1 MLAVQGDGQQPSP
14 SQRKTA
20 SGISGVR
27 CDVPASNAPLLRVAA
42 PAHKLE
48 LQSTRH
54 MGKRFID
61 ELQQLPTTMQ
71 WAAEQD
77 VALLRRAVQLY
88 GDRGLLAVG
97 SGGSFTAAAYAADQH
112 FRWYGRPSQA
122 ITPLEVFQVPT
133 NAAANAAGLLLSAEG
148 KNYDIL
154 AAAKQLR
161 LRACPTIGL
170 TLRSTSPLVALTD
183 ETGAASLAA
192 YDMPWGKDG
201 YLATNSLIATLILLW
216 RTYEADATVEAE
228 LPLLV
233 NWLLQFNRRLEE
245 TGCLKRSERALILYG
260 TVGRIGAIDLES
272 KLAEGALA
280 FGQVCNFR
288 QFAHGRHLQL
298 SRLSEPVTVVSLST
312 EGDPLAAE
320 TIRLLPT
327 EVGPVLNVALP
338 RISDAGAEIAGVLAA
353 MVITRAWAGEY
364 IDPGQPAVPQFGRD
378 LHALDVSTLV
388 PHALPPT
395 PAMLRKQVSGD
406 PPEMLIQNA
415 RRYIERLQSA
425 RLRLLVCDFDGTF
438 CDTVKR
444 FEGLDSKIAPELT
457 RLARSGVHLAFATG
471 RGLKLRKVLQ
481 DKLPADVWPMVTMG
495 CYSGSFIFSLADIH
509 AAAPPADPRLSDLA
523 QWLSNTR
530 ALSTHVDP
538 CADAGQLSLRGISS
552 NEKVRLIAAINEW
565 VAQHGYEGWRAFS
578 SGHSVDVVTERSG
591 KLLVVQDACHRLGLD
606 PLTQVL
612 RVGDGGDFGGNDYEL
627 LSEGLAL
634 SVDAVPPGVEQC
646 WNFLPRM
653 LSGVRGT
660 EYYLRHLE
668 AADGE
673 ARFSVGFSEQAAA
686 AVCDALSRS

>member
-1 MLAVQGDGQQPSP
+1 
-14 SQRKTA
+14 
-20 SGISGVR
+20 
-27 CDVPASNAPLLRVAA
+27 
-42 PAHKLE
+42 
-48 LQSTRH
+48 

-61 ELQQLPTTMQ
+61 ELQQLPATMQ

-97 SGGSFTAAAYAADQH
+97 SGGSFTAAAFVADQH
-112 FRWYGRPSQA
+112 FRVHGRPSQA

-148 KNYDIL
+148 KNHDIL

-170 TLRSTSPLVALTD
+170 TLRSTSPLVELSD
-183 ETGAASLAA
+183 ETGAASLAT
-192 YDMPWGKDG
+192 YDMPWDKDG
-201 YLATNSLIATLILLW
+201 YLATNSLVATLILIW
-216 RTYEADATVEAE
+216 RAYAADADVAAE

-233 NWLLQFNRRLEE
+233 DWYLEFDRRIEQA
-245 TGCLKRSERALILYG
+245 GDMKRSGRALILHG
-260 TVGRIGAIDLES
+260 AVGRIGAIDLES
-272 KLAEGALA
+272 KLTEGALA
-280 FGQVCNFR
+280 FGQICNFR

-298 SRLSEPVTVVSLST
+298 SRLSEPVTVVSFST

-327 EVGPVLNVALP
+327 EVGPVLDVALP

-353 MVITRAWAGEY
+353 MVITRAWAGEH

-378 LHALDVSTLV
+378 LHALDVSTLA

-395 PAMLRKQVSGD
+395 LAMLRKQVSGD
-406 PPEMLIQNA
+406 PPEVLIEHA
-415 RRYIERLQSA
+415 RRYIARLQAA

-444 FEGLDSKIAPELT
+444 FEGLDSGIAPELT

-471 RGLKLRKVLQ
+471 RGMKLRKVLQ
-481 DKLPADVWPMVTMG
+481 AKLPADVWPMVTMG
-495 CYSGSFIFSLADIH
+495 CYSGSFIFGLADTH
-509 AAAPPADPRLSDLA
+509 AAAPPPDPRLTDLA
-523 QWLSNTR
+523 QWLLKKR
-530 ALSTHVDP
+530 ALSRQVDP
-538 CADAGQLSLRGISS
+538 CADAGQLSLRDVSS
-552 NEKVRLIAAINEW
+552 NDKVRLIAAIYEW
-565 VAQHGYEGWRAFS
+565 VAQQGYEGWRAFS
-578 SGHSVDVVTERSG
+578 SGHSVDIVTEKAG

-627 LSEGLAL
+627 LSKGLAL

-646 WNFLPRM
+646 WNLLPRM

-660 EYYLRHLE
+660 EYYLQNLE
-668 AADGE
+668 AAEGE
-673 ARFSVGFSEQAAA
+673 ARFSAEFSEHANF
-686 AVCDALSRS
+686 AVRDGLGRS

>member
-1 MLAVQGDGQQPSP
+1 
-14 SQRKTA
+14 
-20 SGISGVR
+20 
-27 CDVPASNAPLLRVAA
+27 
-42 PAHKLE
+42 
-48 LQSTRH
+48 
-54 MGKRFID
+54 MGKRYID
-61 ELQQLPTTMQ
+61 ELQELPATMQ
-71 WAAEQD
+71 WAAGQD
-77 VALLRRAVQLY
+77 VAMLRRAVQLY

-112 FRWYGRPSQA
+112 FRRYGRPSQA

-148 KNYDIL
+148 KNHDIL

-170 TLRSTSPLVALTD
+170 TLRSTSPLVELSD

-192 YDMPWGKDG
+192 YNMPWGKDG

-216 RTYEADATVEAE
+216 RAYAADDTVVAE

-233 NWLLQFNRRLEE
+233 NWYQQFDRRIEQA
-245 TGCLKRSERALILYG
+245 GDMKRPGRALILHG
-260 TVGRIGAIDLES
+260 AVGRIGAIDLES

-298 SRLSEPVTVVSLST
+298 SQLSEPVTVVSFST
-312 EGDPLAAE
+312 GGDPLAAE

-327 EVGPVLNVALP
+327 EVGPVLDVTLP

-353 MVITRAWAGEY
+353 MVITRAWAGEH

-378 LHALDVSTLV
+378 LHALDVSTLA

-395 PAMLRKQVSGD
+395 PSMLRKQASND
-406 PPEMLIQNA
+406 SPEVLIQHA
-415 RRYIERLQSA
+415 RRYIERLQAA

-444 FEGLDSKIAPELT
+444 FEGLDSRIAPELT

-471 RGLKLRKVLQ
+471 RGVKLRKVLH

-523 QWLSNTR
+523 QWLSKTR
-530 ALSTHVDP
+530 ALSTQVDP
-538 CADAGQLSLRGISS
+538 CADVGQLSLRGISGS
-552 NEKVRLIAAINEW
+552 DKVRLIAAINEW
-565 VAQHGYEGWRAFS
+565 VAQHGHEGWRAFC
-578 SGHSVDVVTERSG
+578 SGHSVDVVTEKAG
-591 KLLVVQDACHRLGLD
+591 KLLVVQDACHRLGLN

-634 SVDAVPPGVEQC
+634 SVDAVPPSVEQC
-646 WNFLPRM
+646 WNLLPRM

-660 EYYLRHLE
+660 EYYLQNLE

-673 ARFSVGFSEQAAA
+673 ARFSAEFSEHADF
-686 AVCDALSRS
+686 AVRDGLSRS

>member
-1 MLAVQGDGQQPSP
+1 
-14 SQRKTA
+14 
-20 SGISGVR
+20 
-27 CDVPASNAPLLRVAA
+27 
-42 PAHKLE
+42 
-48 LQSTRH
+48 
-54 MGKRFID
+54 
-61 ELQQLPTTMQ
+61 MQ
-71 WAAEQD
+71 WAAGQD
-77 VALLRRAVQLY
+77 VAMLRRAVQLY

-112 FRWYGRPSQA
+112 FRRYGRPSQA

-133 NAAANAAGLLLSAEG
+133 NAASNAAGLLLSAEG
-148 KNYDIL
+148 KNHDIL

-170 TLRSTSPLVALTD
+170 TLRSTSPLVELSD

-192 YDMPWGKDG
+192 YNMPWGKDG

-216 RTYEADATVEAE
+216 RAYAADDTVVAE

-233 NWLLQFNRRLEE
+233 NWYQQFDRRIEQA
-245 TGCLKRSERALILYG
+245 GDMKRPGRALILHG
-260 TVGRIGAIDLES
+260 AVGRIGAIDLES

-298 SRLSEPVTVVSLST
+298 SQLSEPVTVVSFST
-312 EGDPLAAE
+312 GGDPLAAE

-327 EVGPVLNVALP
+327 EVGPVLDVTLP

-353 MVITRAWAGEY
+353 MVITRAWAGEH

-378 LHALDVSTLV
+378 LHALDVSTLA

-395 PAMLRKQVSGD
+395 PSMLRKQASND
-406 PPEMLIQNA
+406 SPEVLIQHA
-415 RRYIERLQSA
+415 RRYIERLQAA

-444 FEGLDSKIAPELT
+444 FEGLDSRIAPELT

-471 RGLKLRKVLQ
+471 RGVKLRKVLH

-523 QWLSNTR
+523 QWLSKTR
-530 ALSTHVDP
+530 ALSTQVDP
-538 CADAGQLSLRGISS
+538 CADVGQLSLRGISGS
-552 NEKVRLIAAINEW
+552 DKVRLIAAINEW
-565 VAQHGYEGWRAFS
+565 VAQHGHEGWRAFC
-578 SGHSVDVVTERSG
+578 SGHSVDVVTEKAG
-591 KLLVVQDACHRLGLD
+591 KLLVVQDACHRLGLN

-634 SVDAVPPGVEQC
+634 SVDAVPPSVEQC
-646 WNFLPRM
+646 WNLLPRM

-660 EYYLRHLE
+660 EYYLQNLE

-673 ARFSVGFSEQAAA
+673 ARFSAEFSEHADF
-686 AVCDALSRS
+686 AVRDGLSRS

>member
-1 MLAVQGDGQQPSP
+1 VPF
-14 SQRKTA
+14 
-20 SGISGVR
+20 
-27 CDVPASNAPLLRVAA
+27 DVLASNEPPFRVES
-42 PAHKLE
+42 LTYNLG
-48 LQSTRH
+48 LQSAGH

-61 ELQQLPTTMQ
+61 ELQQLPATMQ

-77 VALLRRAVQLY
+77 IALLRRAVHLY

-112 FRWYGRPSQA
+112 FRVFGHPSQA

-148 KNYDIL
+148 KNHDIL

-170 TLRSTSPLVALTD
+170 TLRSTSPLVELSD

-216 RTYEADATVEAE
+216 RAYEADDIVAAE
-228 LPLLV
+228 LLLLA
-233 NWLLQFNRRLEE
+233 NWYLQFDRRIEQ
-245 TGCLKRSERALILYG
+245 TGSIKRSGRALILHG
-260 TVGRIGAIDLES
+260 AVGRIGAIDLES
-272 KLAEGALA
+272 KLTEGALA

-298 SRLSEPVTVVSLST
+298 SQLSEPVTVVSFSIG
-312 EGDPLAAE
+312 GDPLAAE
-320 TIRLLPT
+320 TIRLLPMEAGT
-327 EVGPVLNVALP
+327 VLNVVLP
-338 RISDAGAEIAGVLAA
+338 RISGAGAEIAGVLAA
-353 MVITRAWAGEY
+353 MVITRAWAGEH

-378 LHALDVSTLV
+378 LHALDVSTLA

-395 PAMLRKQVSGD
+395 PAMLRKQASGD
-406 PPEMLIQNA
+406 PPEVLIQHA
-415 RRYIERLQSA
+415 QRYIERLQAA

-444 FEGLDSKIAPELT
+444 FEGLDSRIAPELT
-457 RLARSGVHLAFATG
+457 RLAHSGVHLAFATG
-471 RGLKLRKVLQ
+471 RGVKLRKVLQ

-495 CYSGSFIFSLADIH
+495 CYSGSFIFSLADID

-523 QWLSNTR
+523 QWLSKTR
-530 ALSTHVDP
+530 AVSTQVDP
-538 CADAGQLSLRGISS
+538 CADAGQLSLRGISGS
-552 NEKVRLIAAINEW
+552 DKVRLVAAINEW

-578 SGHSVDVVTERSG
+578 SGHSVDVVTEKAG

-646 WNFLPRM
+646 WNLLPRM

-660 EYYLRHLE
+660 EYYLQNLE

-673 ARFSVGFSEQAAA
+673 GRFSAKFSEHANFT
-686 AVCDALSRS
+686 VRDGLSRS

>member
-1 MLAVQGDGQQPSP
+1 
-14 SQRKTA
+14 
-20 SGISGVR
+20 
-27 CDVPASNAPLLRVAA
+27 
-42 PAHKLE
+42 
-48 LQSTRH
+48 
-54 MGKRFID
+54 MGRRFID
-61 ELQQLPTTMQ
+61 ELQQLPATMQ

-77 VALLRRAVQLY
+77 VALLRRAVHLY

-97 SGGSFTAAAYAADQH
+97 SGGSFTGAAYAADQH
-112 FRWYGRPSQA
+112 FRVYGRPSQA

-148 KNYDIL
+148 KNHDIL

-170 TLRSTSPLVALTD
+170 TLRSKSPLVELSD

-216 RTYEADATVEAE
+216 RAYEADATIAAE
-228 LPLLV
+228 LPLLG
-233 NWLLQFNRRLEE
+233 NWYLRFDRHIQQA
-245 TGCLKRSERALILYG
+245 GSMKRSGRALILHG
-260 TVGRIGAIDLES
+260 AVGRIGAIDLES
-272 KLAEGALA
+272 KLTEGGLA

-298 SRLSEPVTVVSLST
+298 SQLSEPVTVVSFST
-312 EGDPLAAE
+312 GGDPLAAE

-327 EVGPVLNVALP
+327 EAGPVLNVALP

-353 MVITRAWAGEY
+353 MVITRAWAGEH

-378 LHALDVSTLV
+378 LHALDVSTLA

-395 PAMLRKQVSGD
+395 PAMLRKQASGD
-406 PPEMLIQNA
+406 PPEVLILHA
-415 RRYIERLQSA
+415 RRYIERLQAA

-444 FEGLDSKIAPELT
+444 FEGLDSRIAPELT

-471 RGLKLRKVLQ
+471 RGVKLRKVLQ

-523 QWLSNTR
+523 QWLSKTR
-530 ALSTHVDP
+530 ALSTQVDP
-538 CADAGQLSLRGISS
+538 CADAGQLSLRGISGS
-552 NEKVRLIAAINEW
+552 DKMRLVAAINEW
-565 VAQHGYEGWRAFS
+565 VAQHGHEGWRAFS
-578 SGHSVDVVTERSG
+578 SGHSVDVVTEKAG

-646 WNFLPRM
+646 WNLLPRM

-660 EYYLRHLE
+660 EYYLQNLE
-668 AADGE
+668 AAEGE
-673 ARFSVGFSEQAAA
+673 AKFSADFSEHADF
-686 AVCDALSRS
+686 AVREGLGLS

>member
-1 MLAVQGDGQQPSP
+1 
-14 SQRKTA
+14 
-20 SGISGVR
+20 
-27 CDVPASNAPLLRVAA
+27 
-42 PAHKLE
+42 
-48 LQSTRH
+48 

-61 ELQQLPTTMQ
+61 ELQQLPATMQ

-97 SGGSFTAAAYAADQH
+97 SGGSFTAATYAAGQH
-112 FRWYGRPSQA
+112 FRVYGRPSQA
-122 ITPLEVFQVPT
+122 ITPLDVFQVPT

-148 KNYDIL
+148 KNHDIL

-161 LRACPTIGL
+161 LRSCPTIGL
-170 TLRSTSPLVALTD
+170 TLRSTSPLVELSD
-183 ETGAASLAA
+183 KTGAVSLVA

-201 YLATNSLIATLILLW
+201 YLATNSLIATLILIW
-216 RTYEADATVEAE
+216 RAYEADAIVAAE

-233 NWLLQFNRRLEE
+233 NWYQQFDLGIEQ
-245 TGCLKRSERALILYG
+245 TGSMKRSGRALILHG

-272 KLAEGALA
+272 KLTEGALA

-298 SRLSEPVTVVSLST
+298 SQLSEPVTVVSFSIG
-312 EGDPLAAE
+312 GDPLAAE
-320 TIRLLPT
+320 TIRRLPM
-327 EVGPVLNVALP
+327 EAGPVLNVELP
-338 RISDAGAEIAGVLAA
+338 RISDAGTEIAGVLAA
-353 MVITRAWAGEY
+353 MVITRAWAGEH

-395 PAMLRKQVSGD
+395 PAMLRKQAFGD
-406 PPEMLIQNA
+406 PPEVLIQHA
-415 RRYIERLQSA
+415 RRYIERLQTA

-444 FEGLDSKIAPELT
+444 FEGLDLRIAPELT
-457 RLARSGVHLAFATG
+457 RLARSGVQLAFATG
-471 RGLKLRKVLQ
+471 RGAKFRKILQ
-481 DKLPADVWPMVTMG
+481 DELPADVWPLVTMG

-523 QWLSNTR
+523 QWLSKTC
-530 ALSTHVDP
+530 ALSTQVDP
-538 CADAGQLSLRGISS
+538 CADAGQLSLRGISGS
-552 NEKVRLIAAINEW
+552 DKVRLVAAINEW
-565 VAQHGYEGWRAFS
+565 IAQHGYEGWRAFS
-578 SGHSVDVVTERSG
+578 SGHSVDVITEKAG
-591 KLLVVQDACHRLGLD
+591 KLLVVRDACHRLGLD

-634 SVDAVPPGVEQC
+634 SVDAVPPGIEQC
-646 WNFLPRM
+646 WNLLPRM

-660 EYYLRHLE
+660 EYYLQHLE
-668 AADGE
+668 ATDGE
-673 ARFSVGFSEQAAA
+673 ATFSAEFSEHADF
-686 AVCDALSRS
+686 AVRDGLGHS

>member
-1 MLAVQGDGQQPSP
+1 MLA
-14 SQRKTA
+14 
-20 SGISGVR
+20 
-27 CDVPASNAPLLRVAA
+27 SNEPPFRVES
-42 PAHKLE
+42 LTYNLG
-48 LQSTRH
+48 LQSAGH

-61 ELQQLPTTMQ
+61 ELQQLTATMQ

-112 FRWYGRPSQA
+112 FRVYGRPSQA

-133 NAAANAAGLLLSAEG
+133 NAAANTAALLLSAEG
-148 KNYDIL
+148 KNHDIL

-170 TLRSTSPLVALTD
+170 TLRSTSPLVELSD

-216 RTYEADATVEAE
+216 RAYEADAIVAAE
-228 LPLLV
+228 LLLLAK
-233 NWLLQFNRRLEE
+233 WYLQFDRRIEQASSM
-245 TGCLKRSERALILYG
+245 KRSGRALILHG
-260 TVGRIGAIDLES
+260 AVGRIGAIDLES
-272 KLAEGALA
+272 KLTEGALA

-298 SRLSEPVTVVSLST
+298 SQLSEPVTVVSFSI
-312 EGDPLAAE
+312 EGDLLAAE
-320 TIRLLPT
+320 TIRLLPM
-327 EVGPVLNVALP
+327 EAGPVLNVALP

-353 MVITRAWAGEY
+353 MVITRAWAGEH

-378 LHALDVSTLV
+378 LHALDISTLA

-395 PAMLRKQVSGD
+395 PAMLRKQASGD
-406 PPEMLIQNA
+406 PPEVLIQHA
-415 RRYIERLQSA
+415 RRYIERLQAA

-444 FEGLDSKIAPELT
+444 FEGLDSRIAPELT
-457 RLARSGVHLAFATG
+457 RLARSGIHLAFATG
-471 RGLKLRKVLQ
+471 RGVKLRKALQ

-509 AAAPPADPRLSDLA
+509 AAAPTADPRLSDLA
-523 QWLSNTR
+523 QWLSKTR
-530 ALSTHVDP
+530 ALSTQVDP
-538 CADAGQLSLRGISS
+538 CADAGQLSLRGISGS
-552 NEKVRLIAAINEW
+552 DKIRLVAAITEW
-565 VAQHGYEGWRAFS
+565 VAQHGYTGWRAFS
-578 SGHSVDVVTERSG
+578 SGHSVDVVTEKAG
-591 KLLVVQDACHRLGLD
+591 KLLVVQDACHRLRLD

-646 WNFLPRM
+646 WNLLPRM

-660 EYYLRHLE
+660 EYYLQNLE

-673 ARFSVGFSEQAAA
+673 ARFSAKFSEHANF
-686 AVCDALSRS
+686 AVRDGLSRS

>member
-1 MLAVQGDGQQPSP
+1 
-14 SQRKTA
+14 
-20 SGISGVR
+20 
-27 CDVPASNAPLLRVAA
+27 
-42 PAHKLE
+42 
-48 LQSTRH
+48 

-61 ELQQLPTTMQ
+61 ELQQLPATMQ

-112 FRWYGRPSQA
+112 FRVYGRPSQA

-133 NAAANAAGLLLSAEG
+133 NAAANTAGLLLSAEG
-148 KNYDIL
+148 KNHDIL

-170 TLRSTSPLVALTD
+170 TLRSTSPLVELSD

-192 YDMPWGKDG
+192 YNMPWGKDG

-216 RTYEADATVEAE
+216 RAYEADAIVAAE
-228 LPLLV
+228 LLLLA
-233 NWLLQFNRRLEE
+233 NWYLQFDRRIEQA
-245 TGCLKRSERALILYG
+245 GSMKRSGRALILHG
-260 TVGRIGAIDLES
+260 AVGRIGAIDLES
-272 KLAEGALA
+272 KLTEGALA

-298 SRLSEPVTVVSLST
+298 SQLSEPVTVMSFSI

-320 TIRLLPT
+320 TIRLLPM
-327 EVGPVLNVALP
+327 EAGPVLNVALP

-353 MVITRAWAGEY
+353 MVITRAWAGEH

-378 LHALDVSTLV
+378 LHALDISTLA
-388 PHALPPT
+388 PHTLPPT
-395 PAMLRKQVSGD
+395 QAMLRKQAPGD
-406 PPEMLIQNA
+406 PPEVLIQHA
-415 RRYIERLQSA
+415 RGYIERLQAA

-444 FEGLDSKIAPELT
+444 FEGLDSRIAPELT

-471 RGLKLRKVLQ
+471 RGVKLRKVLQ

-523 QWLSNTR
+523 QWLSKTG
-530 ALSTHVDP
+530 ALSTQVDP
-538 CADAGQLSLRGISS
+538 SADAGQLSLRGISGS
-552 NEKVRLIAAINEW
+552 DKVRLVAAINEW

-578 SGHSVDVVTERSG
+578 SGHSVDVVTEKAG
-591 KLLVVQDACHRLGLD
+591 KLLVVQDACHRLVLD

-646 WNFLPRM
+646 WNLLPRM

-660 EYYLRHLE
+660 EYYLKNLE

-673 ARFSVGFSEQAAA
+673 ARFSAEFSVHADF
-686 AVCDALSRS
+686 AVRDGLGRS

>member
-1 MLAVQGDGQQPSP
+1 
-14 SQRKTA
+14 
-20 SGISGVR
+20 
-27 CDVPASNAPLLRVAA
+27 
-42 PAHKLE
+42 
-48 LQSTRH
+48 
-54 MGKRFID
+54 MGRRFID
-61 ELQQLPTTMQ
+61 ELQQLPATMQ

-77 VALLRRAVQLY
+77 VALLRRAVHLY

-97 SGGSFTAAAYAADQH
+97 SGGSFTGAAYAADQH
-112 FRWYGRPSQA
+112 FRVYGRPSQA

-148 KNYDIL
+148 KNHDIL
-154 AAAKQLR
+154 AAAKQFR

-170 TLRSTSPLVALTD
+170 TLRSKSPLVELSD

-216 RTYEADATVEAE
+216 RAYEADATVAAE
-228 LPLLV
+228 LPLLR
-233 NWLLQFNRRLEE
+233 NWYLRFDRHIEQA
-245 TGCLKRSERALILYG
+245 GSMKRSGRALILHG
-260 TVGRIGAIDLES
+260 AVGRIGAIDLES
-272 KLAEGALA
+272 KLTEGGLA

-298 SRLSEPVTVVSLST
+298 SQLSEPVTVVSFST
-312 EGDPLAAE
+312 GGDPLAAE

-327 EVGPVLNVALP
+327 EAGPVLNVALP

-353 MVITRAWAGEY
+353 MVITRAWAGEH

-378 LHALDVSTLV
+378 LHALDVSTLA

-395 PAMLRKQVSGD
+395 PAMLRKQASGD
-406 PPEMLIQNA
+406 PPEVLIQHA
-415 RRYIERLQSA
+415 RRYIERLQVA
-425 RLRLLVCDFDGTF
+425 RLRLLICDFDGTF

-444 FEGLDSKIAPELT
+444 FEGLDSRVAPELT

-471 RGLKLRKVLQ
+471 RGVKLRKVLQ

-495 CYSGSFIFSLADIH
+495 CYSGSFIFSLADLH
-509 AAAPPADPRLSDLA
+509 VAAPPADPRLSDLA
-523 QWLSNTR
+523 QWLSKTR
-530 ALSTHVDP
+530 ALSTQVDP
-538 CADAGQLSLRGISS
+538 CADAGQLSLRGISGS
-552 NEKVRLIAAINEW
+552 DKVRLVAAINEW

-578 SGHSVDVVTERSG
+578 SGHSVDVVTEKAG

-646 WNFLPRM
+646 WNLLPRM

-660 EYYLRHLE
+660 EYYLQNLE
-668 AADGE
+668 AAEGE
-673 ARFSVGFSEQAAA
+673 AKFSADFSEHADF
-686 AVCDALSRS
+686 AVREGLGLS

>member
-1 MLAVQGDGQQPSP
+1 
-14 SQRKTA
+14 
-20 SGISGVR
+20 
-27 CDVPASNAPLLRVAA
+27 
-42 PAHKLE
+42 
-48 LQSTRH
+48 

-61 ELQQLPTTMQ
+61 ELQQLPATIQ
-71 WAAEQD
+71 WAVEQD

-112 FRWYGRPSQA
+112 FRVFGRPSQA

-148 KNYDIL
+148 RNHDIL

-170 TLRSTSPLVALTD
+170 TLRSTSPLVDLSD

-216 RTYEADATVEAE
+216 RAYEADATVAAE
-228 LPLLV
+228 LPTLV
-233 NWLLQFNRRLEE
+233 NWYLQFDGRIEQA
-245 TGCLKRSERALILYG
+245 GGMKRSGRALILHG
-260 TVGRIGAIDLES
+260 RVGRIGAIDLES
-272 KLAEGALA
+272 KLTEGALA

-298 SRLSEPVTVVSLST
+298 SQLSEPLTVVSFNT
-312 EGDPLAAE
+312 GGDPLAAE
-320 TIRLLPT
+320 TIRLLPK

-338 RISDAGAEIAGVLAA
+338 RISGAAAEIAGVLAA
-353 MVITRAWAGEY
+353 LVITRAWAGEH

-378 LHALDVSTLV
+378 LHALDVSTLA

-395 PAMLRKQVSGD
+395 PAMLRKQVPGD
-406 PPEMLIQNA
+406 PPEVLIQHA
-415 RRYIERLQSA
+415 RRYIERLQAA
-425 RLRLLVCDFDGTF
+425 RLRLLVCDFDGTL

-444 FEGLDSKIAPELT
+444 FAGLDSRIAPELT
-457 RLARSGVHLAFATG
+457 RMARSGVHLAFATG
-471 RGLKLRKVLQ
+471 RGVKLRKVLQ

-523 QWLSNTR
+523 QWLSKTR
-530 ALSTHVDP
+530 ALSTQVDP
-538 CADAGQLSLRGISS
+538 CADAGQLSLRGISGS
-552 NEKVRLIAAINEW
+552 DKVRLIAAINEW

-578 SGHSVDVVTERSG
+578 SGHSVDVVTEMAG

-606 PLTQVL
+606 SLTQVL

-646 WNFLPRM
+646 WNLLPRM

-660 EYYLRHLE
+660 EYYLQNLE

-673 ARFSVGFSEQAAA
+673 ARFSAEFSEYANF
-686 AVCDALSRS
+686 AVREGLSRS

>member
-1 MLAVQGDGQQPSP
+1 
-14 SQRKTA
+14 
-20 SGISGVR
+20 
-27 CDVPASNAPLLRVAA
+27 
-42 PAHKLE
+42 
-48 LQSTRH
+48 

-61 ELQQLPTTMQ
+61 ELQQLPATMQ
-71 WAAEQD
+71 WAVEQD

-88 GDRGLLAVG
+88 GDRGVLAVG
-97 SGGSFTAAAYAADQH
+97 SGGSFTAAAYAADRH
-112 FRWYGRPSQA
+112 FRVYGRPSQA
-122 ITPLEVFQVPT
+122 ITPLAVFQVPT
-133 NAAANAAGLLLSAEG
+133 NAAANAVGLLLSAEG
-148 KNYDIL
+148 KNHDIL

-161 LRACPTIGL
+161 LRACPSIGL
-170 TLRSTSPLVALTD
+170 TLRSTSPLVALSD

-216 RTYEADATVEAE
+216 RAYEADATVAAE
-228 LPLLV
+228 LPPLV
-233 NWLLQFNRRLEE
+233 NWYLQFNRRIEQADSM
-245 TGCLKRSERALILYG
+245 KRFGRVLILHG
-260 TVGRIGAIDLES
+260 AVGRIGAIDLES
-272 KLAEGALA
+272 KLAEGGLA
-280 FGQVCNFR
+280 FGQVCDFR

-298 SRLSEPVTVVSLST
+298 SQLSEPVTVVSFST
-312 EGDPLAAE
+312 GGDPLAAE

-327 EVGPVLNVALP
+327 EAGPVLNVALP

-353 MVITRAWAGEY
+353 MVITRAWAGER

-378 LHALDVSTLV
+378 LHALDVSTLAQ
-388 PHALPPT
+388 HALPPT
-395 PAMLRKQVSGD
+395 PAMLRKQAFGD
-406 PPEMLIQNA
+406 PPEVLIQHA
-415 RRYIERLQSA
+415 RRYIERLQAA

-438 CDTVKR
+438 CDTVMR
-444 FEGLDSKIAPELT
+444 FEGLDSRIAPELT
-457 RLARSGVHLAFATG
+457 RLARSGVQLAFATG
-471 RGLKLRKVLQ
+471 RGVKLRKVLQ

-523 QWLSNTR
+523 QWLSKTR
-530 ALSTHVDP
+530 ALSTQVDP
-538 CADAGQLSLRGISS
+538 CADAGQLSLRGIFGSD
-552 NEKVRLIAAINEW
+552 KVRLVAAINEW

-578 SGHSVDVVTERSG
+578 SGHSVDVVTEKAG

-646 WNFLPRM
+646 WNLLPRM

-660 EYYLRHLE
+660 EYYLQNLE

-673 ARFSVGFSEQAAA
+673 ARFSAEFSVHADF
-686 AVCDALSRS
+686 AVRDGISRS

>member
-1 MLAVQGDGQQPSP
+1 
-14 SQRKTA
+14 
-20 SGISGVR
+20 
-27 CDVPASNAPLLRVAA
+27 
-42 PAHKLE
+42 
-48 LQSTRH
+48 

-61 ELQQLPTTMQ
+61 ELQQLPATMQ
-71 WAAEQD
+71 WAAKQD

-97 SGGSFTAAAYAADQH
+97 SGGSFTAATYAADQH
-112 FRWYGRPSQA
+112 FRVYGRPSLA
-122 ITPLEVFQVPT
+122 ITPLEVFHVPT

-148 KNYDIL
+148 KNHDIL

-170 TLRSTSPLVALTD
+170 TLRSTSPLVDLSD

-216 RTYEADATVEAE
+216 RAYEADAIVAAE
-228 LPLLV
+228 LLLLA
-233 NWLLQFNRRLEE
+233 NWYLQFDRRIEQA
-245 TGCLKRSERALILYG
+245 GSMKRSGRALILHG
-260 TVGRIGAIDLES
+260 AVGRIGAIDLES
-272 KLAEGALA
+272 KLTEGALA

-298 SRLSEPVTVVSLST
+298 SQLSEPVTVVSFST
-312 EGDPLAAE
+312 GGDPLAAE
-320 TIRLLPT
+320 TIRLLPM
-327 EVGPVLNVALP
+327 EAGPVLNVALP
-338 RISDAGAEIAGVLAA
+338 CISEAGAEIAGVLAA
-353 MVITRAWAGEY
+353 MVITRAWAGEH

-378 LHALDVSTLV
+378 LHALDISTLA

-406 PPEMLIQNA
+406 PPEVLIHHA
-415 RRYIERLQSA
+415 RRYIERLQVA

-444 FEGLDSKIAPELT
+444 FEGLDSRIAPELT

-471 RGLKLRKVLQ
+471 RGVKLRKVLQ
-481 DKLPADVWPMVTMG
+481 DRLPADVWPMVTMG

-509 AAAPPADPRLSDLA
+509 ATAPPADPRLSDLA
-523 QWLSNTR
+523 QWLSTTR
-530 ALSTHVDP
+530 ALATQVDR
-538 CADAGQLSLRGISS
+538 CADAGQLSLRGISGS
-552 NEKVRLIAAINEW
+552 DKVRLVAAINEW

-578 SGHSVDVVTERSG
+578 SGHSVDVVTEKAS

-646 WNFLPRM
+646 WNLLPRM
-653 LSGVRGT
+653 LGGVRGT
-660 EYYLRHLE
+660 EYYLQNLE

-673 ARFSVGFSEQAAA
+673 ARFSAEFSEHADF
-686 AVCDALSRS
+686 AVRDGLSRC

>member
-1 MLAVQGDGQQPSP
+1 
-14 SQRKTA
+14 
-20 SGISGVR
+20 
-27 CDVPASNAPLLRVAA
+27 
-42 PAHKLE
+42 
-48 LQSTRH
+48 

-88 GDRGLLAVG
+88 SDRGLLAVG
-97 SGGSFTAAAYAADQH
+97 SGGSFTAAVYAADQH
-112 FRWYGRPSQA
+112 FQRYGRPSQA

-133 NAAANAAGLLLSAEG
+133 NAGANAAGLLLSAEG
-148 KNYDIL
+148 KNHDIL

-170 TLRSTSPLVALTD
+170 TLRSTSPLVELSKK
-183 ETGAASLAA
+183 TGAASLAA
-192 YDMPWGKDG
+192 YDVPWGKDG

-216 RTYEADATVEAE
+216 RAYEAEATVAAE
-228 LPLLV
+228 LPALV
-233 NWLLQFNRRLEE
+233 NWYLQFDRRIEQA
-245 TGCLKRSERALILYG
+245 GNMKRSGRALILHG
-260 TVGRIGAIDLES
+260 AVGRIGAIDLES
-272 KLAEGALA
+272 KLTEGALA

-298 SRLSEPVTVVSLST
+298 SQLSEPVTVVSFST
-312 EGDPLAAE
+312 EDDPLAAE

-327 EVGPVLNVALP
+327 EVGPVLDVTLP

-353 MVITRAWAGEY
+353 MVITRAWAGEH

-378 LHALDVSTLV
+378 LHALDIATLA

-395 PAMLRKQVSGD
+395 PAMLRKQVPGD
-406 PPEMLIQNA
+406 RPEVLIEQA
-415 RRYIERLQSA
+415 RLYIERLQAA

-444 FEGLDSKIAPELT
+444 FEGLDSRIAPELT

-471 RGLKLRKVLQ
+471 RGVKLRKVLQ
-481 DKLPADVWPMVTMG
+481 DKLPGDVWPMVTMG
-495 CYSGSFIFSLADIH
+495 CYSGSLIFSLADIH

-523 QWLSNTR
+523 QWLSKIR
-530 ALSTHVDP
+530 ALSTQVEP
-538 CADAGQLSLRGISS
+538 CADAGQLSLRGIAG
-552 NEKVRLIAAINEW
+552 NDKVRLIAAINEW

-578 SGHSVDVVTERSG
+578 SGHSVDVVTEKAG
-591 KLLVVQDACHRLGLD
+591 KLLVVQDACHRLGLN

-646 WNFLPRM
+646 WNLLPRT

-660 EYYLRHLE
+660 EYYLQNLE

-673 ARFSVGFSEQAAA
+673 ARFSAEFSKLADL
-686 AVCDALSRS
+686 AVRDSLSCSYPGRRQKDMTA